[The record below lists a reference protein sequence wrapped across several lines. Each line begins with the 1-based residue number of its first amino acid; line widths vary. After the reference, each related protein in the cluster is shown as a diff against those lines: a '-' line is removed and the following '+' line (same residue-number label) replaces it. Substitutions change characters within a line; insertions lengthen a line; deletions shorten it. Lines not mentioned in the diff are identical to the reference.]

1 MYITGTLFFFQAED
15 GIRDGHVTGVQTCA
29 LPIYP
34 ADNRQG
40 FIACRKSEAP
50 KKIAWQGGC
59 SRFCVSNTITWRRTV
74 AGAVYTIET
83 SRTFQQQGETD
94 KAFIYTDHLGSTD
107 LITDKGGNVIQSMSF
122 NAWGQRRDA
131 DSWDLVTDVI
141 AQRFTE
147 RTSRGYTSHEQLD
160 EVGLIHMNGRIYDPR
175 LARFLQADP
184 FIQAPG
190 NTQSYNR
197 YSYLWNNPLNATDPS
212 GFILKKLWDN
222 IRPVVGAIV
231 AAVLCYAANCLGS
244 TEAMIWIGGVSGAV
258 GAAANGADTSGI
270 MLGAMTGMASGA
282 NIYLGAIVAGVS
294 AHAQGG
300 SFGRTFVA
308 AGVGAIVGRLD
319 LNGLNAVVVSTGAG
333 GERREITGGKFK
345 NGASTAAFSWSMSR
359 RVQTI
364 RGGPHDQCS
373 AALTCT
379 ELNFSEAQ
387 KKEILKNIEALAVDT
402 KAGEYAGVREAAQAL
417 DNNKAL
423 TAYAEEL
430 GIEFWA
436 VIDKESFNIKS
447 VGTGFR
453 SSNANGVY
461 GPTSQFRPGDSV
473 WHTHPSGADVWPGDL
488 GSIADSGGR
497 WMFASGRRLTGID
510 LYTTGYSSSRQIRGD
525 WGRGNVTMHVYE
537 NGSWGTEALRF

>member
-107 LITDKGGNVIQSMSF
+107 VITDKGGNVVQSMSF
-122 NAWGQRRDA
+122 DAWGQRRDA

-244 TEAMIWIGGVSGAV
+244 TEDMIWIGGGRGAV

-300 SFGRTFVA
+300 SFGRTFAA
-308 AGVGAIVGRLD
+308 AGVGAMVSGLGLQGPQGFIV
-319 LNGLNAVVVSTGAG
+319 ASVVGGVSS
-333 GERREITGGKFK
+333 EITGGKFK
-345 NGASTAAFSWSMSR
+345 NGAATAAFSWVLARGINKLATHANDSIEYFNRDSDPVEFTYEERVKLGDQLRSQRDRLQGVLSKAESGDAASIKALNEYVGPDINEIRDAVAALSTAVDKFPSSNFRRLYSGNGSVAATFDPSTGYVALSKTVFDRVMSGTMDYALIHEVAHFAEFGHANFDR
-359 RVQTI
+359 RKNFWF
-364 RGGPHDQCS
+364 RHGGGVGEARS
-373 AALTCT
+373 AAA
-379 ELNFSEAQ
+379 SGQ
-387 KKEILKNIEALAVDT
+387 IENYT
-402 KAGEYAGVREAAQAL
+402 NPYAYQGL
-417 DNNKAL
+417 L
-423 TAYAEEL
+423 
-430 GIEFWA
+430 
-436 VIDKESFNIKS
+436 ESF
-447 VGTGFR
+447 
-453 SSNANGVY
+453 
-461 GPTSQFRPGDSV
+461 
-473 WHTHPSGADVWPGDL
+473 
-488 GSIADSGGR
+488 
-497 WMFASGRRLTGID
+497 
-510 LYTTGYSSSRQIRGD
+510 
-525 WGRGNVTMHVYE
+525 
-537 NGSWGTEALRF
+537 